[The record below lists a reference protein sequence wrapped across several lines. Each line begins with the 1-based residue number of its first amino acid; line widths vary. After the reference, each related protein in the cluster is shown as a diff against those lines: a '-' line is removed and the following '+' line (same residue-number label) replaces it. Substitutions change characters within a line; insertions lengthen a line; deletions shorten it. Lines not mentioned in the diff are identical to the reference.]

1 MRPERDA
8 NCSTGNKR
16 QENDRPA
23 RMNHLTDQQEGN
35 MLKQPLDYEDRGFT
49 GKEIM
54 VLIACLPAC
63 VFVFLVLPLL

>member
-1 MRPERDA
+1 
-8 NCSTGNKR
+8 
-16 QENDRPA
+16 
-23 RMNHLTDQQEGN
+23 

-54 VLIACLPAC
+54 VLIACLLAC